1 MFANRP
7 DKLDWSKSF
16 MYSLHET
23 YFLVEK
29 RLEQKL
35 FEDGG
40 ITFSQFL
47 IFLPLHCGEDV
58 SQSDVANFLHL
69 TEATVSR
76 HITTM
81 ARDGLLEKREVT
93 GNRRK
98 HTLTQTAKGEAA
110 FKKAHT
116 IIESELKEIFAVVP
130 EKDRAKISHTFD
142 TVLKALIN

>member
-1 MFANRP
+1 MIVARK
-7 DKLDWSKSF
+7 DSLDWSKSF

-23 YFLVEK
+23 YFLIEK
-29 RLEQKL
+29 RLEHRL
-35 FEDGG
+35 SVDNG

-47 IFLPLHCGEDV
+47 IFLPLQCQENA

-81 ARDGLLEKREVT
+81 EKEGLLLKKEVL

-98 HTLTQTAKGEAA
+98 HTLTQTSKGSIA
-110 FKKAHT
+110 FKKAHAV
-116 IIESELKEIFAVVP
+116 IEKELKEIFAVVP
-130 EKDRAKISHTFD
+130 EKDRAKITQTFD
-142 TVLKALIN
+142 SVLTTLLT

>member
-1 MFANRP
+1 MLSSRP

-23 YFLVEK
+23 YFLIEK
-29 RLEQKL
+29 RLEHRL
-35 FEDGG
+35 TLDNE

-47 IFLPLHCGEDV
+47 ILLPLRCESA
-58 SQSDVANFLHL
+58 SQSDIANFLHL

-81 ARDGLLEKREVT
+81 AKEGLLIKKEVA

-98 HTLTQTAKGEAA
+98 HVLTLTPKGTMA

-116 IIESELKEIFAVVP
+116 LIEKELKEIFTVVP
-130 EKDRAKISHTFD
+130 EKDRARITETFD
-142 TVLKALIN
+142 SVLTNLIN

>member
-1 MFANRP
+1 MFARGS

-29 RLEQKL
+29 KLEQRL
-35 FEDGG
+35 SEDGG

-47 IFLPLHCGEDV
+47 IFLPLHCGTDV
-58 SQSDVANFLHL
+58 SQSEVATFLHL

-81 ARDGLLEKREVT
+81 AREGLLEKKEVD

-98 HTLTQTAKGEAA
+98 HTLSVTAKGGIA

-116 IIESELKEIFAVVP
+116 LIEKELKEIFAVVP
-130 EKDRAKISHTFD
+130 EKDRASIEKTFD
-142 TVLKALIN
+142 AVLEKLIT